1 MLTRA
6 DGWHSAQSAHG
17 PDKKPDKKP
26 DRKEVVKMVAIEWLD
41 HDSLWALSRR
51 TDKLGVL
58 SVYLN
63 ADPRQDPN
71 LQGAAIDLKNRFREL
86 RCRVLEDKGAEGG
99 RDVVAALDRL
109 WPQIEDLT
117 SPAVS
122 GRSRIAFA
130 ALDSGWM
137 LRLESAMPVSN
148 RVILGDGPFIHP
160 LLELLDEGRAAGVV
174 LISAQEAR
182 LFEWRAGSLRP
193 LRRIEQ
199 PYVQAPH
206 ERAGQIGGGPEGQF
220 HTPAREQRQ
229 ARERGRMLQLL
240 ERVAEVAAGLAGYR
254 GWERILVTGGE
265 RWIEPAVARFPRAL
279 RGKVFGDAR
288 IFNGRNDADLAAA
301 VTEWVH
307 DQRCEHQ
314 RQLLEH
320 VRDIAGSG
328 RTALGLSEVTAA
340 LNAGRAEHLMYDPQ
354 VRYQGT
360 VGAGG
365 SLYAGDEVGPNGH
378 PVSPE
383 PRLTER
389 LVERA
394 LMTGARISPVDGAAE
409 TGLKD
414 ADGVAA
420 LLRW

>member
-6 DGWHSAQSAHG
+6 DGLAHSAIG
-17 PDKKPDKKP
+17 PRAEK
-26 DRKEVVKMVAIEWLD
+26 KEVVKNMVAIEWLD
-41 HDSLWALSRR
+41 QDILWALSRR

-63 ADPRQDPN
+63 ADPRRDPT

-86 RCRVLEDKGAEGG
+86 RCRVLEEKGAEGG

-109 WPQIEDLT
+109 WPRIEDLT
-117 SPAVS
+117 SPAAS
-122 GRSRIAFA
+122 GRSRIVFA
-130 ALDSGWM
+130 ALSSGWM

-148 RVILGDGPFIHP
+148 RLVLGDGPFIHP

-174 LISAQEAR
+174 LISEKEAR
-182 LFEWRAGSLRP
+182 LFEWRAGSLGL

-206 ERAGQIGGGPEGQF
+206 ERAGQIGGGPQGQF
-220 HTPAREQRQ
+220 HTPVREQRQ
-229 ARERGRMLQLL
+229 ARERDRMLQLL
-240 ERVAEVAAGLAGYR
+240 ERVADVAADLAGYR
-254 GWERILVTGGE
+254 GWERILVSGGE
-265 RWIEPAVARFPRAL
+265 RWTEPAVARFPRAL

-288 IFNGRNDADLAAA
+288 ILNGRSDAELAAA

-307 DQRCEHQ
+307 DQRAEHQ
-314 RQLLEH
+314 RQLLER

-328 RTALGLSEVTAA
+328 RAALGLSEVTAA
-340 LNAGRAEHLMYDPQ
+340 LNAGRAAHLVYDPQ

-360 VGAGG
+360 VGADG
-365 SLYAGDEVGPNGH
+365 SLYGGDEVGPNGH
-378 PVSPE
+378 PVTPE

-394 LMTGARISPVDGAAE
+394 LMTGARIIPVDGAAE

-414 ADGVAA
+414 ADGIAA